1 MTVLHK
7 AGLAA
12 LVATCPLA
20 FAPANAE
27 QTPSELCTSD
37 YQRPAEPHIR
47 PQRGGSNQPERHSPR
62 QAATKPARQ
71 SDQYPVSI

>member
-27 QTPSELCTSD
+27 QTPSDSAPPTISVPPNLTSG
-37 YQRPAEPHIR
+37 PSEEAVT
-47 PQRGGSNQPERHSPR
+47 SAERHSPR

-71 SDQYPVSI
+71 SDQYPVSK

>member
-7 AGLAA
+7 ASLAA

-27 QTPSELCTSD
+27 QTPSDSAPPTISVPPNLTSG
-37 YQRPAEPHIR
+37 PSEEAVT
-47 PQRGGSNQPERHSPR
+47 SP
-62 QAATKPARQ
+62 
-71 SDQYPVSI
+71 SDTALAKQLQNPLGNLIMYPVSK